1 MDMNVAVIFAGGTG
15 QRMNTK
21 VTPKQFLEVH
31 GKPIIIYT
39 LEQFE
44 EHDEIDGIV
53 IVCLVDWI
61 DHLKKLLSK
70 FGIRKVKEIVPGGE
84 TGQMSIFAGISKA
97 HELFSDDD
105 FVLIHDGV
113 RPVIDRDTISQNIQC
128 AKENGCAVT
137 VSPAIETI
145 ALKEGSTIKNIM
157 NRKDCWIAK
166 APQTFRIGSIY
177 QAHLQAQADSRYDF
191 VDSASLMLHYGNKI
205 YPVEGRPDNIK
216 ITTPSDYYIFKAMLD
231 ASENSQIWG

>member
-1 MDMNVAVIFAGGTG
+1 MNVAVIFAGGTG

-39 LEQFE
+39 LEKFE
-44 EHDEIDGIV
+44 EHDEIDGII
-53 IVCLVDWI
+53 IVCLVEWI
-61 DHLKKLLSK
+61 DYLKKLLAK
-70 FGIRKVKEIVPGGE
+70 FGIKKVKDIVPGGE
-84 TGQMSIFAGISKA
+84 TGQMSIFSGVSKA

-105 FVLIHDGV
+105 LVLIHDGV
-113 RPVIDRDTISQNIQC
+113 RPVIDKEIISQNILC

-157 NRKDCWIAK
+157 NRQDCWIAK

-177 QAHLQAQADSRYDF
+177 DAHLKAQAESRYDF
-191 VDSASLMLHYGNKI
+191 VDSASLMLNYGTKI
-205 YPVEGRPDNIK
+205 YPVEGNPDNIK

>member
-113 RPVIDRDTISQNIQC
+113 RPLINEELIKRNIQDV
-128 AKENGCAVT
+128 KDYGSSITSGIVK
-137 VSPAIETI
+137 ETI
-145 ALKEGSTIKNIM
+145 VERNVKNLL
-157 NRKDCWIAK
+157 NC
-166 APQTFRIGSIY
+166 
-177 QAHLQAQADSRYDF
+177 
-191 VDSASLMLHYGNKI
+191 
-205 YPVEGRPDNIK
+205 
-216 ITTPSDYYIFKAMLD
+216 
-231 ASENSQIWG
+231 